1 MKQKNSTKGPTP
13 AKKRSTSTST
23 NQTKNKGPI
32 VSFSIILTIGVAFIL
47 KAMSYFEN
55 AIKVIPGKT
64 SLNYDMVWFIIFF
77 SAGIFMVGLFFGMY
91 MEKRKNTDSP

>member
-1 MKQKNSTKGPTP
+1 
-13 AKKRSTSTST
+13 
-23 NQTKNKGPI
+23 
-32 VSFSIILTIGVAFIL
+32 
-47 KAMSYFEN
+47 MSYFEN